1 MSAHYK
7 QPLDWSEKLLND
19 CQNTIEKWYEV
30 FLSVDQKITL
40 NEDILSPLYDD
51 LNTPGYIAN
60 LHQLY
65 EKASKGNDNDKGLF
79 VLACNFIGILNK
91 TKKEWLSIRKK
102 KLLISKTE
110 ILKIIDLRNEARK
123 HKDYKKADKIRNE
136 LLDKGVLIE
145 DKDGK
150 TIWKLK

>member
-7 QPLDWSEKLLND
+7 QPLDWNEKLLND

-30 FLSVDQKITL
+30 YLPSNDKKFL

-65 EKASKGNDNDKGLF
+65 DKALKGNEEKSLF

-91 TKKEWLSIRKK
+91 TKKEWLSIKKK
-102 KLLISKTE
+102 KLLISE
-110 ILKIIDLRNEARK
+110 EDVLKKIELRNKARGN
-123 HKDYKKADKIRNE
+123 KDYKEADKIRKE
-136 LLDKGVLIE
+136 LLDKGILIE

>member
-1 MSAHYK
+1 M
-7 QPLDWSEKLLND
+7 
-19 CQNTIEKWYEV
+19 
-30 FLSVDQKITL
+30 L

-65 EKASKGNDNDKGLF
+65 EKALKGNDNNKSLF

-91 TKKEWLSIRKK
+91 TKEEWLSIKKK
-102 KLLISKTE
+102 KLLISE
-110 ILKIIDLRNEARK
+110 IDILKKIELRNKARK
-123 HKDYKKADKIRNE
+123 DKNYKEADKIRKD
-136 LLDKGVLIE
+136 LSDKGVLIE

>member
-1 MSAHYK
+1 MSTHYK
-7 QPLDWSEKLLND
+7 QPLDWSENLLND
-19 CQNTIEKWYEV
+19 CQNTIEKWYDV
-30 FLSVDQKITL
+30 YLSIDQKITL
-40 NEDILSPLYDD
+40 DEDILSPLFDD

-60 LHQLY
+60 LHLLY

-91 TKKEWLSIRKK
+91 TKEEWLSIKKK
-102 KLLISKTE
+102 KLLISE
-110 ILKIIDLRNEARK
+110 ADILKRIELRNKARED
-123 HKDYKKADKIRNE
+123 KDYSAADKIRKE

-145 DKDGK
+145 DKDDK